1 MQHAT
6 SAEENKG
13 FVKSLK
19 GRWKLDRFFFHISI
33 CLLDIKHPAAVVEFL
48 FQRNKTQV
56 RCFTCETQLCYRME
70 KGHVR
75 EQNGCQLSEQG
86 WNAWVTEKKKAVF
99 NIKST
104 DLWCGVRYNFE
115 EAKWDSNPKPHDCIL
130 HKTCRY
136 RMCREYATYPMLTFT
151 DMQCALFPSA
161 IRAPLLTN
169 PVLLAWCTMILSM
182 LPYHLKLDQ
191 MFRAQHNRLRTQT
204 SLHKL

>member
-1 MQHAT
+1 M
-6 SAEENKG
+6 
-13 FVKSLK
+13 
-19 GRWKLDRFFFHISI
+19 
-33 CLLDIKHPAAVVEFL
+33 VEFL

>member
-1 MQHAT
+1 M
-6 SAEENKG
+6 
-13 FVKSLK
+13 
-19 GRWKLDRFFFHISI
+19 
-33 CLLDIKHPAAVVEFL
+33 VEF
-48 FQRNKTQV
+48 
-56 RCFTCETQLCYRME
+56 CFLKKQDTGQMLHLWNTVVLQDGKRPCKRTKWVPVIRAGLECMSHWE
-70 KGHVR
+70 K
-75 EQNGCQLSEQG
+75 ESY
-86 WNAWVTEKKKAVF
+86 VF

-136 RMCREYATYPMLTFT
+136 RMCGEYATYPMLKFT
-151 DMQCALFPSA
+151 DMQCALFPNALFPNA
-161 IRAPLLTN
+161 IRAPWLTN

>member
-1 MQHAT
+1 M
-6 SAEENKG
+6 AE
-13 FVKSLK
+13 FFLK
-19 GRWKLDRFFFHISI
+19 
-33 CLLDIKHPAAVVEFL
+33 
-48 FQRNKTQV
+48 RNKTEV
-56 RCFTCETQLCYRME
+56 RCFTCKTQWCYRME

-86 WNAWVTEKKKAVF
+86 WNAWVTEKKKAMCSISKALICGVVWGTILRKPSETVTLNHTIAF
-99 NIKST
+99 YTKHADTGCAESMRHIRCWSLPTCSVLSFIMNIK
-104 DLWCGVRYNFE
+104 
-115 EAKWDSNPKPHDCIL
+115 EAFIPN
-130 HKTCRY
+130 
-136 RMCREYATYPMLTFT
+136 
-151 DMQCALFPSA
+151 A